1 MSCKVFIREQ
11 CSRSFNWYCVF
22 VIEHVVVNVGF
33 TIVHKLRAKRH
44 NVCHNLSF
52 VHNKGMHLL
61 LCHSW
66 EQKLIE
72 TPLPLWD
79 VSYDETMVIILCN
92 ITSNYFPIFWL
103 YYYIVR
109 NNFEIMIQIRFISK
123 NILFNFIRFFCHLFY
138 LYVSNEVIVI

>member
-44 NVCHNLSF
+44 NVCHNLNF

-66 EQKLIE
+66 EQKLTE
-72 TPLPLWD
+72 TPFPLWD
-79 VSYDETMVIILCN
+79 VSYDEAMVLILCN
-92 ITSNYFPIFWL
+92 IIFSSFPFFLIILL
-103 YYYIVR
+103 YCYKQVW
-109 NNFEIMIQIRFISK
+109 NNDTNQILYQK
-123 NILFNFIRFFCHLFY
+123 NKPINFIHFATILSHP
-138 LYVSNEVIVI
+138 